1 MIGEA
6 RKALAPPVPKYGGRV
21 PYSISRRA
29 SVMLE
34 AKETFLLHPVSEQ
47 AETQNKEETVR
58 VYF

>member
-34 AKETFLLHPVSEQ
+34 AKETFLLHPVSER
-47 AETQNKEETVR
+47 A
-58 VYF
+58 